1 VSPTAA
7 LPAETAELVALQAAV
22 AGRYALER
30 ELGRGGMGVVY
41 LARDLA
47 LGRPVALKVLPPDLA
62 ARPDRRERFLRETRT
77 AAALTHPNIVPI
89 HAVDERDGV
98 AFYVMGYVDG
108 ETLTERVR
116 RTGPLPAGEVARVL
130 QEAGWALSYAHGRGI
145 VHRDVKAD
153 NILIERGTGRVFL
166 TDFGIAHVAHSTLT
180 TAGES
185 LGTPQYMSP
194 EQAAGEVVDARSDLY
209 SLGIAGFFA
218 LTGRLPFEAP
228 NAQAVLAM
236 QVTRPAPPVA
246 AACPGIPTR
255 LAAAVDRCLLKDP
268 QARWASADAFV
279 VAVRAVEGAAT
290 GDVAPQVRNFQRFA
304 EVTLTQLVT
313 LYLTFPVLAFTRPAA
328 ADLLIAIPLVVSA
341 VVLLQLADRASLLLR
356 QGFTYRDVEAAF
368 AADARQRREEAEALR
383 RAVQPRSGAGKGFVV
398 VGAVGLL
405 VSIGGVYEAERWSRA
420 TTLGLLARGAILL
433 GAGVIAAAVVLGGPR
448 RPEGGAGTNWIAARL
463 WGGAFGRWFFALA
476 GRLTRRRNGPQP
488 RPVDQGTTL
497 GRQAAA
503 LVDALPTEIRKGA
516 RDMRRVIATLEE
528 IQEALLRREH
538 DVEAS
543 LAEAGA
549 QLVDADRERVGA
561 LRAAGNVQ
569 QAELVAR
576 RVMLVESLEAAR
588 RQAAEGRAA
597 AAAALE
603 NLRVQ
608 LLRVRAGLGRAE
620 ELLPDMDAARQV
632 IHDFGSASPSAEG
645 SRAR

>member
-1 VSPTAA
+1 MSPTAA

-47 LGRPVALKVLPPDLA
+47 LGRPVALKVLPPDSA

-194 EQAAGEVVDARSDLY
+194 EQAAGEAVDARSDLY

-313 LYLTFPVLAFTRPAA
+313 LYLTFPVLAFARPAA

-420 TTLGLLARGAILL
+420 TTLGLLARGAI
-433 GAGVIAAAVVLGGPR
+433 P
-448 RPEGGAGTNWIAARL
+448 ARL

>member
-47 LGRPVALKVLPPDLA
+47 LGRPVALKVPPPDLA

-194 EQAAGEVVDARSDLY
+194 EQAAGEAVDARSDLY

-313 LYLTFPVLAFTRPAA
+313 LYLTFPVLAFARPAA
-328 ADLLIAIPLVVSA
+328 ADLLIAIPLAVSA
-341 VVLLQLADRASLLLR
+341 VVLLQLADRASLLLPARGSR
-356 QGFTYRDVEAAF
+356 QLATAPGLHVPRRGGGVRRRCAPETRGGGSAAPRG
-368 AADARQRREEAEALR
+368 AAEVRRREGVRRGRSR
-383 RAVQPRSGAGKGFVV
+383 RAVGQHRRSV
-398 VGAVGLL
+398 
-405 VSIGGVYEAERWSRA
+405 R
-420 TTLGLLARGAILL
+420 
-433 GAGVIAAAVVLGGPR
+433 
-448 RPEGGAGTNWIAARL
+448 GGA
-463 WGGAFGRWFFALA
+463 
-476 GRLTRRRNGPQP
+476 
-488 RPVDQGTTL
+488 
-497 GRQAAA
+497 
-503 LVDALPTEIRKGA
+503 
-516 RDMRRVIATLEE
+516 
-528 IQEALLRREH
+528 
-538 DVEAS
+538 
-543 LAEAGA
+543 
-549 QLVDADRERVGA
+549 
-561 LRAAGNVQ
+561 
-569 QAELVAR
+569 LVAR
-576 RVMLVESLEAAR
+576 DHAGTAGAR
-588 RQAAEGRAA
+588 CHPSRSWCDRGRRRARWAA
-597 AAAALE
+597 APGGWCWD
-603 NLRVQ
+603 Q
-608 LLRVRAGLGRAE
+608 LDRRSVVGRCV
-620 ELLPDMDAARQV
+620 RQV
-632 IHDFGSASPSAEG
+632 VFRFGRTPHPAA
-645 SRAR
+645 